1 MCKTTYSRFFYIFF
15 VTGKCI
21 ICVTNFLRDKL
32 NLSLLAAIV
41 HVMKRFFHK
50 HNAFLATALSLVL
63 VMGGSLQLVHDQL
76 LDHVHDVDCAMY
88 VVDGNGLI
96 SSPSSS
102 CGVNQ
107 QAVET
112 TPLSP
117 LKLVLSQLEKQQ
129 ARAPPFFL

>member
-1 MCKTTYSRFFYIFF
+1 MKP
-15 VTGKCI
+15 
-21 ICVTNFLRDKL
+21 FLKQY
-32 NLSLLAAIV
+32 
-41 HVMKRFFHK
+41 MHK
-50 HNAFLATALSLVL
+50 HNGFLALVLSLAL
-63 VMGGSLQLVHDQL
+63 VVSGSLQLVHDQL

-96 SSPSSS
+96 SSPASS

-107 QAVET
+107 QVVEA

-129 ARAPPFFL
+129 ARAPPTSL